1 MSLPSLP
8 SLPTDNLYKFMAI
21 TGVVL
26 FVGAPVYWATFYF
39 QLAEKETASQVAR
52 VELREQILEYAH
64 LPPPPKRGEQLSPG
78 VSEAWA
84 KQRETVDTRRKE
96 LRLAEAQYT
105 LFRSLSA
112 IVNSLSIISALAGVA
127 IGYRGFRLWYVR
139 VQRPQDQILLRQ
151 ATGSKDES
159 GLA

>member
-1 MSLPSLP
+1 M
-8 SLPTDNLYKFMAI
+8 
-21 TGVVL
+21 
-26 FVGAPVYWATFYF
+26 
-39 QLAEKETASQVAR
+39 
-52 VELREQILEYAH
+52 
-64 LPPPPKRGEQLSPG
+64 
-78 VSEAWA
+78 SEAWA

-127 IGYRGFRLWYVR
+127 LGYRGFRLWYVR

>member
-52 VELREQILEYAH
+52 VELREQIFEYAH

-96 LRLAEAQYT
+96 LRLAEASIQP
-105 LFRSLSA
+105 FHSISA
-112 IVNSLSIISALAGVA
+112 FNSAGSGDRDYRLSIFTAAPHDLPANTS
-127 IGYRGFRLWYVR
+127 
-139 VQRPQDQILLRQ
+139 
-151 ATGSKDES
+151 
-159 GLA
+159 

>member
-105 LFRSLSA
+105 RRQRALPPKPRYCLLHCRWRTCARCVPGGSA
-112 IVNSLSIISALAGVA
+112 KGGKKS
-127 IGYRGFRLWYVR
+127 
-139 VQRPQDQILLRQ
+139 QRPEGSPLRALLRI
-151 ATGSKDES
+151 
-159 GLA
+159 L